1 MKVQKQA
8 YVFLSATYEFSSLIC
23 KKNECYK
30 LKSLFFK
37 CMHMQYIYNK
47 HNGPSS
53 YSQTFF

>member
-30 LKSLFFK
+30 QSFMQILYNSLHTEK
-37 CMHMQYIYNK
+37 
-47 HNGPSS
+47 G
-53 YSQTFF
+53 